1 MELTRSTNLADE
13 EEEEEFL
20 KKSRPQFKD
29 KDYEDANKTLNRVKQ
44 FTFVGGSNKWRLI
57 LID

>member
-13 EEEEEFL
+13 DEEEEFL

-44 FTFVGGSNKWRLI
+44 FTFVGGSNK
-57 LID
+57 